1 MPPPPPQNEAV
12 ANEAGATGS
21 SAAETASSAA
31 PDGQSI
37 VEKAI
42 AELPPN
48 LAEMAKDPKRK
59 AKSRDPR
66 WKYGFWPDSLKKEMV
81 QCIFCKKVVPA
92 GIKRFKQHLAG
103 GYGDTIKCPKA
114 PELISKEMSI
124 YLKKNAR
131 SVIVQVDEGEGEGGG
146 EQEQEQGAE
155 EGEAVEQVAVPS
167 SGTRLKQAKAAKLKV
182 SQAAITSFM
191 VSGPVKPQT
200 QKYSKSISSMLCDTP
215 EEVVAKRH
223 KYGTS
228 QPTLEHCTKKSKEA
242 K

>member
-1 MPPPPPQNEAV
+1 MPPPPQNEAV

-59 AKSRDPR
+59 AKSRDPG
-66 WKYGFWPDSLKKEMV
+66 WKYGFWPDPLKKEMV

-131 SVIVQVDEGEGEGGG
+131 SVIVQVDEGEGEGEGGG
-146 EQEQEQGAE
+146 EQEQEQFDDAGHWADKGIQHNYQYGKE
-155 EGEAVEQVAVPS
+155 IVQISVQ
-167 SGTRLKQAKAAKLKV
+167 TWKA
-182 SQAAITSFM
+182 S
-191 VSGPVKPQT
+191 
-200 QKYSKSISSMLCDTP
+200 
-215 EEVVAKRH
+215 
-223 KYGTS
+223 
-228 QPTLEHCTKKSKEA
+228 
-242 K
+242 